1 MEAVRG
7 WVWIFSGIA
16 QYLFPPTVFIYK
28 GTLVKSVT
36 LDILANSHFILKIWL
51 LLLFFFLIGSC

>member
-16 QYLFPPTVFIYK
+16 HYNNIIVYCVVCPVQLFLKYIQLNPSTTATL
-28 GTLVKSVT
+28 GTEGG
-36 LDILANSHFILKIWL
+36 H
-51 LLLFFFLIGSC
+51 